1 MPKVE
6 ASDLHHILEALESA
20 ENELITLQQD
30 EQWFVS
36 DSLDH
41 LKSAKECVRGVLK
54 LDAQEEEDEEYEREG
69 NTSDLL
75 FD

>member
-1 MPKVE
+1 MRL
-6 ASDLHHILEALESA
+6 ADADLHHILNALESA
-20 ENELITLQQD
+20 ESELTALQHD

-36 DSLDH
+36 DSLE
-41 LKSAKECVRGVLK
+41 LLESAKQCVLGSLQ
-54 LDAQEEEDEEYEREG
+54 LDTQEEKEDEEYDGAR